1 MRGIAYILAPALVFA
16 GLAAAGAAAPAPIKL
31 AVFPFELED
40 FSAGAGHVPPDEIDR
55 EQLRLSTDE
64 ARRLIAESSRYQLV
78 DVGAVNDEAVKVG
91 KLRDCNGCEAAIAA
105 GLAADQSMV
114 GIVTRISRTEYAV
127 TYKIRDARSG
137 AIVDTEQTDL
147 RMGANVAWS
156 RGARWLVQNRLLE
169 TKQVASNQAESK
181 QDLPPSLA
189 VAEIDYVD
197 TSGEVVDQSADHR
210 RRLRAFEASLR
221 SDLAASGKWRSV
233 ALDCPL
239 DACSIGDITANQLIG
254 KAQAAG
260 ADFLLISAFHK
271 VSTLV
276 QWAKFDMMDLKA
288 QKLSFE
294 RLVSFRG
301 DNDEAWR
308 RAEAFMVRDILD
320 RDFTQPAAAAL
331 PRSP

>member
-1 MRGIAYILAPALVFA
+1 MRGIAFILAPALVVA
-16 GLAAAGAAAPAPIKL
+16 KL
-31 AVFPFELED
+31 AVAGGAEAPVPVKLALFPFELED
-40 FSAGAGHVPPDEIDR
+40 FSAAAGYIPPDEIDR
-55 EQLRLSTDE
+55 EQLRLSTEE
-64 ARRLIAESSRYQLV
+64 ARRLIAESDRYQLV
-78 DVGAVNDEAVKVG
+78 DVGAVNNEAKAG
-91 KLRDCNGCEAAIAA
+91 KLWDCDGCEARIAA
-105 GLAADQSMV
+105 GLNADQSMI
-114 GIVTRISRTEYAV
+114 GIVTRVSRTEYAV
-127 TYKIRDARSG
+127 TYKIRDVRSG

-156 RGARWLVQNRLLE
+156 RGARWLIQNRLL
-169 TKQVASNQAESK
+169 VLM
-181 QDLPPSLA
+181 QDKPPGLA

-197 TSGEVVDQSADHR
+197 TSGEVIDQSADHR

-221 SDLAASGKWRSV
+221 SDLTASGKLRSV
-233 ALDCPL
+233 VLDCPPN
-239 DACSIGDITANQLIG
+239 ACSIGDIDANQLIG

-276 QWAKFDMMDLKA
+276 QWAKFDMIDVKA

-308 RAEAFMVRDILD
+308 RAEAFIVRDIMD
-320 RDFTQPAAAAL
+320 REFMRPAAASL